1 MVNNNEIKVEIL
13 LFQGYRGCRENR
25 GYREGYGFLRKPI
38 YIVGFADGLW
48 LPNVLKRI
56 RFLFSLHCTY
66 KSPMRKAEKGME
78 RWLRSSRIGCTIAH
92 GTHAANRRNT
102 HEQMRKLTRGQ
113 APLTAPKNSGRHRR
127 RRRTYTIIQVEIDP
141 NTGNIST
148 VRSREWER
156 LPSQAPRSSGG
167 CRQRRLGG
175 CTLVQVEIELKG
187 KLIPGELPRS
197 G

>member
-1 MVNNNEIKVEIL
+1 
-13 LFQGYRGCRENR
+13 
-25 GYREGYGFLRKPI
+25 
-38 YIVGFADGLW
+38 
-48 LPNVLKRI
+48 
-56 RFLFSLHCTY
+56 
-66 KSPMRKAEKGME
+66 ME

-175 CTLVQVEIELKG
+175 CTIVQVENVLKG
-187 KLIPGELPRS
+187 TSNPGSSRATVGGRTCRNDGTQERQEPVKLMILLMCISSHARTLMRIS
-197 G
+197 LLSFWHICKSKV